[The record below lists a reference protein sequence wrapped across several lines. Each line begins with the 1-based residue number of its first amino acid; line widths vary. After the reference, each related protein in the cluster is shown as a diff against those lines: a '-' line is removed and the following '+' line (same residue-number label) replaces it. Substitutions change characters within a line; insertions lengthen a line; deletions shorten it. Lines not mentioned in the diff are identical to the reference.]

1 MAKQSSSTAS
11 KALDLKRMWFIFAI
25 LAAVVV
31 AIVTFVILQG
41 SLAKGSYWVVT
52 EDVSARTQITS
63 AILEE
68 KVVDADAVP
77 ENALNVNEVTSA
89 TYALYALQAGDI
101 LTSSNVGGLSS
112 LYDGLP
118 DDFVISSFTADP
130 SSAAAGVIA
139 RGNYVD
145 IIAVISDSSVT
156 GSSGYT
162 ASYILQNVLVV
173 DSSLSI
179 DSSGGTTTDD
189 GATVPTLYT
198 VGLSSEN
205 AARLAIAQR
214 YDLYVVLSPLDKDG
228 NPIYRSDLGT
238 TTVEGIL
245 GSAPNAGEG
254 TDNSFS
260 TDDKSST
267 GGGDASGEANSSA
280 SASES
285 ATVKESSSASESA
298 TVK

>member
-1 MAKQSSSTAS
+1 M
-11 KALDLKRMWFIFAI
+11 
-25 LAAVVV
+25 

-139 RGNYVD
+139 RGDYID

-189 GATVPTLYT
+189 GKTVPTLYT

-205 AARLAIAQR
+205 AARLAIAQQ

-238 TTVEGIL
+238 TAVEGIL

-260 TDDKSST
+260 TDDKSS
-267 GGGDASGEANSSA
+267 SSA

-298 TVK
+298 TTQESSSASESATVK